1 MASQNFTFR
10 QFAVH
15 QDRCAMKVG
24 TDGVLLGA
32 WANVKGDILDI
43 GTGTGLIALMT
54 AQRSPSSKVTAI
66 EIDRDAAVQATE
78 NVASSPF
85 ADRISVVLSSIQ
97 DYRPAMTFHTI
108 VSNPPFFESSLK
120 NPDPSRATA
129 RHTDTLSYRELFQA
143 VARLLADEGEF
154 SAVIPS
160 DCLSPFIAEAY
171 LSGLRPTRQTAVRT
185 TPRKQPKRY
194 LVAFSRQATV
204 SMERSE
210 QCLQNTDG
218 SRSEW
223 YDKLTSEFYIK

>member
-1 MASQNFTFR
+1 MASQSFTFR

-78 NVASSPF
+78 NVAASPF
-85 ADRISVVLSSIQ
+85 ADRISVVQSSIQ

-108 VSNPPFFESSLK
+108 
-120 NPDPSRATA
+120 
-129 RHTDTLSYRELFQA
+129 ELFQA

-185 TPRKQPKRY
+185 TPRKKPKRY

>member
-1 MASQNFTFR
+1 MASQSFTFR

-54 AQRSPSSKVTAI
+54 AQRSPSSKLT
-66 EIDRDAAVQATE
+66 ATE

-85 ADRISVVLSSIQ
+85 ADRISVVQSSIQ

-129 RHTDTLSYRELFQA
+129 RHTDSLSYRELFQA

>member
-1 MASQNFTFR
+1 MASQSFTFR

-85 ADRISVVLSSIQ
+85 ADRISVVQSSIQ
-97 DYRPAMTFHTI
+97 DYRPASDSPYHRLQSP
-108 VSNPPFFESSLK
+108 VLRVESEKSRPVQSYSPPHRLALI
-120 NPDPSRATA
+120 SRAVSGSSPTA
-129 RHTDTLSYRELFQA
+129 GRRRRIQRCHSE
-143 VARLLADEGEF
+143 RLPISF
-154 SAVIPS
+154 H
-160 DCLSPFIAEAY
+160 
-171 LSGLRPTRQTAVRT
+171 
-185 TPRKQPKRY
+185 
-194 LVAFSRQATV
+194 
-204 SMERSE
+204 
-210 QCLQNTDG
+210 
-218 SRSEW
+218 SRS
-223 YDKLTSEFYIK
+223 LSVRSSSHTSDSRPHHTAQAAKALPCGFQPTSHRQHGTLRTMPAKHRRKPLGMV

>member
-1 MASQNFTFR
+1 MASQSFTFR

-66 EIDRDAAVQATE
+66 EIDPDAAVQATE

-85 ADRISVVLSSIQ
+85 ADRISVVQSSIQ

-120 NPDPSRATA
+120 IPTRPELQPATPTRSHIASCSKPLPDCWQTKESSAPSFRATA
-129 RHTDTLSYRELFQA
+129 
-143 VARLLADEGEF
+143 
-154 SAVIPS
+154 
-160 DCLSPFIAEAY
+160 Y
-171 LSGLRPTRQTAVRT
+171 L
-185 TPRKQPKRY
+185 
-194 LVAFSRQATV
+194 
-204 SMERSE
+204 RS
-210 QCLQNTDG
+210 
-218 SRSEW
+218 
-223 YDKLTSEFYIK
+223 